1 LCPTA
6 AHALTSHDVTIKLF
20 AQAGRVP
27 RIAQVATEK
36 QTIVH
41 VVSSGLG
48 IAIVPR
54 WISDMA
60 LVGVIY
66 VPRF

>member
-1 LCPTA
+1 
-6 AHALTSHDVTIKLF
+6 VTIKLF